1 MNPSTFVGTSRYS
14 QLIRSESWWNDDND
28 EHTSWAKQSC
38 DHYRWYQIV
47 GFRAIQITYR
57 GKISNMPCEIQV
69 AEMTGSPVAQR
80 VHPWPLRNLRFTS
93 DRQIYGQMICEKIPR
108 PNTHIWMC
116 LGQHTESYTANPLR
130 GIVKMSIY
138 TGHAEPCWNIMSI
151 RMDWPGLC
159 PWHQQASKQLAEVY
173 LRSEGHGITIHGAP
187 YLYWWM
193 YGMFTFSSN
202 YMKRTGI

>member
-47 GFRAIQITYR
+47 GFRTIQITYR

-93 DRQIYGQMICEKIPR
+93 DRQIWSNDLWKNPQA
-108 PNTHIWMC
+108 
-116 LGQHTESYTANPLR
+116 QHSHLNVPGAAYWIIHGKSTARHCQNEHLHR
-130 GIVKMSIY
+130 TCWTMLN
-138 TGHAEPCWNIMSI
+138 HAE
-151 RMDWPGLC
+151 
-159 PWHQQASKQLAEVY
+159 
-173 LRSEGHGITIHGAP
+173 T
-187 YLYWWM
+187 
-193 YGMFTFSSN
+193 
-202 YMKRTGI
+202 

>member
-1 MNPSTFVGTSRYS
+1 MWNSGC
-14 QLIRSESWWNDDND
+14 WNDWKSSSAKSSSVT
-28 EHTSWAKQSC
+28 TSQPEIHIWP
-38 DHYRWYQIV
+38 
-47 GFRAIQITYR
+47 
-57 GKISNMPCEIQV
+57 SNMVKWSVKKSPGPTLTFEC
-69 AEMTGSPVAQR
+69 AWGSILN
-80 VHPWPLRNLRFTS
+80 HT
-93 DRQIYGQMICEKIPR
+93 RQIHCAALSKWASTQDM
-108 PNTHIWMC
+108 
-116 LGQHTESYTANPLR
+116 LS
-130 GIVKMSIY
+130 
-138 TGHAEPCWNIMSI
+138 HAEPCWNIMSI